1 MPNFSTDLDTTFLAL
16 ADQTRRTIIERLVTG
31 PQSVSDLA
39 KPLPMSLPA
48 VMQHIAVLE
57 NAGLVRSD
65 KVGRVRTCRLEAARL
80 TEVETWINRQR
91 QEWNARLDRLT
102 TYLEAQTSEGTPD
115 GIDHP

>member
-1 MPNFSTDLDTTFLAL
+1 MLNRQHDLDTAFLAL
-16 ADQTRRTIIERLVTG
+16 ADQTRRGIVERLAHG
-31 PQSVSDLA
+31 PASVSDLA

-57 NAGLVRSD
+57 TAGLVRSE

-80 TEVETWINRQR
+80 NEVETWINRQR

-102 TYLEAQTSEGTPD
+102 AYLEAQTMEEAPD
-115 GIDHP
+115 GNDSK